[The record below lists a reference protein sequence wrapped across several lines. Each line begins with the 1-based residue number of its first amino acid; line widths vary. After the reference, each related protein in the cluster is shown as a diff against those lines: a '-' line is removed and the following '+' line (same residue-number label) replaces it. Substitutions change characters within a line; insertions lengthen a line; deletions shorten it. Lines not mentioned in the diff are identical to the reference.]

1 MDKKLEFARDQALA
15 MPEPDLNEAQRV
27 VLRMV
32 AARMQRQAGLPH
44 SEQSVTI
51 NRLLTRAMRIGY
63 ALAQELPPMS
73 PVVRAA

>member
-1 MDKKLEFARDQALA
+1 MDKLEFARDQALA

-32 AARMQRQAGLPH
+32 AARMQRQAGLPYGEH
-44 SEQSVTI
+44 SVTI
-51 NRLLTRAMRIGY
+51 NKLLTRAMRIGY

-73 PVVRAA
+73 SIVRAA